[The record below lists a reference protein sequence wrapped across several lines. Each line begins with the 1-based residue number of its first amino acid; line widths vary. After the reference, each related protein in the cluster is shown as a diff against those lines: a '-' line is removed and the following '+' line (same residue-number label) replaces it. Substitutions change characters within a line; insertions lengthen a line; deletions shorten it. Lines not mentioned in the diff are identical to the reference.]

1 MIADATR
8 HGLREGEHHRVPF
21 VWADDATLAP
31 VVFALQ
37 HQPRVAVILVA
48 WRARIG
54 LQAVAVGTLT
64 PSTDS
69 NHSFDL
75 SHISARRLSGP
86 PWAAPGHPTAR
97 TAENRN

>member
-64 PSTDS
+64 LRPIPTTPST
-69 NHSFDL
+69 
-75 SHISARRLSGP
+75 
-86 PWAAPGHPTAR
+86 
-97 TAENRN
+97 